1 MHIRRTQGNFLSIYG
16 ENGEF
21 RVVCGT
27 QNLLRIRG
35 KNLCEH
41 KGDAKRHKTVYI
53 SVNNN
58 TNFKF
63 FKILSFFTIWDGL
76 GLKTISRHSPFKGT
90 VNWQR
95 K

>member
-1 MHIRRTQGNFLSIYG
+1 MRKFSLRVLTSLCVLG
-16 ENGEF
+16 EYGEF

-35 KNLCEH
+35 KNLCIHRE
-41 KGDAKRHKTVYI
+41 DVKRYKTVYI

-63 FKILSFFTIWDGL
+63 FQILSFFTIWDGL
-76 GLKTISRHSPFKGT
+76 SLKTISHYCPFKYI
-90 VNWQR
+90 
-95 K
+95 